1 MLRAPPIFEDT
12 MRDPVTIETGPDPDA
27 AIILL
32 HGLGADGH
40 DFEPIVA
47 ELKLPDDARW
57 RFVFPHA
64 PNRPVTIN
72 GGLSMPAWFDILG
85 LDRASQVDEAG
96 IRESV
101 AFLRGLVAEQ
111 EAAGIERGRI
121 VVAGFSQG
129 GAVALFS
136 SLTDARPAAGV
147 LALSTYLPLHET
159 VAREHA
165 DHGARLPILMVHG
178 EYDPVLPM
186 AMAVESRRFMESL
199 GYAVQWQQYPMPH
212 SVCLEEIALMREWL
226 LARLPAQASSSK
238 ATS

>member
-1 MLRAPPIFEDT
+1 MTERVI
-12 MRDPVTIETGPDPDA
+12 IETGASPDA

-47 ELKLPDDARW
+47 ELKLPETARW

-64 PNRPVTIN
+64 PSRPVTIN
-72 GGLSMPAWFDILG
+72 GGMSMPAWFDILG
-85 LDRASQVDEAG
+85 LDRTSQVDEAG

-101 AFLRGLVAEQ
+101 AFLRGLIEEQ
-111 EAAGIERGRI
+111 EAAGIARERI

-129 GAVALFS
+129 GAIALFS
-136 SLTDARPAAGV
+136 SLTAPEPVAGV
-147 LALSTYLPLHET
+147 LALSTYLPLHEA
-159 VAREHA
+159 VSREHA
-165 DHGARLPILMVHG
+165 GHGERLPILMVHG

-186 AMAVESRRFMESL
+186 AMAVDSRRFMASL

-226 LARLPAQASSSK
+226 LERLPAQSASSKVS
-238 ATS
+238 S

>member
-1 MLRAPPIFEDT
+1 MSE
-12 MRDPVTIETGPDPDA
+12 PVVIETGASPDA

-47 ELKLPDDARW
+47 ELRLPADAQW

-64 PNRPVTIN
+64 PSRPVTIN
-72 GGLSMPAWFDILG
+72 GGMSMPAWFDILG

-111 EAAGIERGRI
+111 EAAGIARERI
-121 VVAGFSQG
+121 IVAGFSQG
-129 GAVALFS
+129 GAIALFS
-136 SLTDARPAAGV
+136 SLTDATPVAGV
-147 LALSTYLPLHET
+147 LALSTYLPLT
-159 VAREHA
+159 DAAIREHVA
-165 DHGARLPILMVHG
+165 HGDALPILMVHG
-178 EYDPVLPM
+178 EHDPVLPIGM
-186 AMAVESRRFMESL
+186 ATQSRDVIQQL
-199 GYAVQWQQYPMPH
+199 GFTVQWQQYPMPH

-226 LARLPAQASSSK
+226 LGRLPAQASSSK
-238 ATS
+238 ASS